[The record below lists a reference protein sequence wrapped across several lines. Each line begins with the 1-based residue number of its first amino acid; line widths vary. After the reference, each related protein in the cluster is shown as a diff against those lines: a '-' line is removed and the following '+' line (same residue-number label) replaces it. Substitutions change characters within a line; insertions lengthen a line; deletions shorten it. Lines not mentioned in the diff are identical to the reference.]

1 MIRCKMK
8 SACNELE
15 VHRLLDDTHT
25 QRFVLRYECPDTA
38 NILQCMQSYGQA
50 TSLGD
55 SAHI

>member
-15 VHRLLDDTHT
+15 VHHLLDDIH
-25 QRFVLRYECPDTA
+25 RFVLRYECPDTA
-38 NILQCMQSYGQA
+38 NILQCMQSYGQL